1 MSQHQAFFG
10 GPSQRSALV
19 SVESSPASLSHP
31 IVGTDAT
38 RATRGSRARLA
49 GWLVIVAALG
59 FGCSSSSEPLEP
71 IELCDEARATIG
83 PAGGSVELCDAQA
96 TVEAGVLTEEVELVL
111 ERVVEV
117 PDPAE
122 PFALIGEAWR
132 ISTDGGD
139 TFPVLLE
146 LSHESE
152 RPLEL
157 VRLED
162 DAWVVEGACEATPT
176 EVVQTVTST
185 GTFALV
191 TDPRPLPID
200 PTGLGDAEIAVTLGD
215 REIALE
221 TGAVGFLTDEISL
234 SGLRTFAFYA
244 VSGSVSLSGEVAQLP
259 DGTALPVF
267 VFVEDAATGEAWS
280 SDVFTRPDSLL
291 ASVTYDAGEVSASLE
306 GALVG
311 GSEQEVDEIEV
322 SITLGGNAEPW
333 WREPPRICIG
343 E

>member
-1 MSQHQAFFG
+1 MFQQRAFFSG
-10 GPSQRSALV
+10 SSQCSTFV
-19 SVESSPASLSHP
+19 SVEASPGLSHFARP
-31 IVGTDAT
+31 AK
-38 RATRGSRARLA
+38 RASNRAFLRLA
-49 GWLVIVAALG
+49 GRLVIVAALA

-111 ERVVEV
+111 ERVVDA
-117 PDPAE
+117 PDPAA
-122 PFALIGEAWR
+122 PFALVGEAWR

-146 LSHESE
+146 LTHESE

-162 DAWVVEGACEATPT
+162 DAWVVEGACEATPI

-200 PTGLGDAEIAVTLGD
+200 PTGLGDAEIAVTLGE

-234 SGLRTFAFYA
+234 SGLRTFAFHA
-244 VSGSVSLSGEVAQLP
+244 VSGSISLSGDVALLP

-267 VFVEDAATGEAWS
+267 VFVEDSASGEAWS